1 MQSITY
7 AKINF
12 SYCRIVSFWHFR
24 SNKILF
30 INCNYIPYMKAV
42 VKVAVNKTVSVFF
55 SNIFKL
61 SLTIKDSCS

>member
-1 MQSITY
+1 
-7 AKINF
+7 
-12 SYCRIVSFWHFR
+12 
-24 SNKILF
+24 
-30 INCNYIPYMKAV
+30 MKAV